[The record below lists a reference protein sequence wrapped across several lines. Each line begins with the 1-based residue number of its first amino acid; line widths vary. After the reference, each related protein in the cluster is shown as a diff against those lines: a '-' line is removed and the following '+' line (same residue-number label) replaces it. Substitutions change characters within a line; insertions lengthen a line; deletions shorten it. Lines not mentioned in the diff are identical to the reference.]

1 MRISPLLIGAALFA
15 TAGCSTLE
23 GLTGREAEPA
33 AARQIVAVAPGAPGD
48 RPTWVNAAKTG
59 AGASYEAYVDGQYRD
74 GGRTGDVSRVWFSI
88 ADGVLT
94 ETMYGLIHEA
104 QIKQLRFAVVTD
116 TGLSVEGTD
125 TTSRTEYLH
134 TDDQGR
140 PLSPAYR
147 VVTMDKQGRYEIEK
161 RIFTDPDRQSLVVE
175 TNIRALRGGIAP
187 WVLLEPH
194 MANTGVGDSGTADRG
209 AFLGIGDTSREQG
222 IVDRMPDFRGGSLS
236 AHEGDTHLFLRAPRP
251 FEAATVGFMGVSDA
265 LTDLRDGRL
274 DNAYSSTGDQT
285 GNIMLA
291 GALPTIG
298 VGEELA
304 WSFTIGFGNSH
315 AAAEAAA
322 DGTFRTGLDEVLAR
336 YNGEGDRVGWE
347 DYLASLTDLPR
358 IAEQSMD
365 GGKLAYASALMLKVQ
380 EDRTHAGALIASL
393 SNPWGDTVDATE
405 SSTGYKAV
413 WPRDFYQVAMALMA
427 LGDAETPVAAFRYL
441 PQVQVRADT
450 PGNTGATGWFLQ
462 KTHVDGQIEWVGVQL
477 DLTAMPI
484 MLGWK
489 LWKAGR
495 IGDAELA
502 AMYARMIKPAADF
515 LVDGGKAGILWN
527 DRQITPPWTQQERWE
542 EQEGYSPSTTAAVIT
557 GLTVAA
563 DIARASGDPAS
574 AARYQTAADDY
585 ASKVEARMF
594 TTAGEYGDGR
604 YFLRL
609 SRNEDPNDKL
619 PLGENNGQPAL
630 PEDRIIDGG
639 FLELVRYGVRA
650 ADAPSITA
658 SLPEYDDQTREARFR
673 VRYDLNGVP
682 GFRRY
687 GNDGYGENTETGG
700 NYGVGGMTPGQRGR
714 VWPIFTGERGH
725 YELAALLAHPSA
737 DQDWNTAQLN
747 LIRQTY
753 VRGMES
759 FANDGLLLPEQVWD
773 GVGHPTPHGYGLG
786 QGTNSATPLAWTHAE
801 YIKLLRS
808 LSDRAVWDRYAPVE
822 ARYAPSAGR
831 PPRGR

>member
-1 MRISPLLIGAALFA
+1 MRLAPLLLGAVLLA
-15 TAGCSTLE
+15 TGGCSTLQ
-23 GLTGREAEPA
+23 GLRPGGDTPEAAPPVEVA
-33 AARQIVAVAPGAPGD
+33 AVAPGAPGD

-59 AGASYEAYVDGQYRD
+59 VGASYEAYVDGQYRD

-104 QIKQLRFAVVTD
+104 QIKQLRFAVMTD
-116 TGLSVEGTD
+116 VGLSVEGTD

-134 TDDQGR
+134 TDQRGR

-147 VVTMDKQGRYEIEK
+147 VITTDKAGRYEIEK
-161 RIFTDPDRQSLVVE
+161 RIYTNPDSQSLVIQSF
-175 TNIRALRGGIAP
+175 IRALRGRVTP
-187 WVLLEPH
+187 YLLLEPH
-194 MANTGVGDSGTADRG
+194 MGNTGVGDRGDLLTSAMIVEDQASG
-209 AFLGIGDTSREQG
+209 FLPS
-222 IVDRMPDFRGGSLS
+222 
-236 AHEGDTHLFLRAPRP
+236 HLHAWEDDVHLVLRPGRP
-251 FEAATVGFMGVSDA
+251 FTATSVGFMGRSDG
-265 LTDLRDGRL
+265 LTDLADGRL
-274 DNAYSSTGDQT
+274 DHLYASTGDES
-285 GNIMLA
+285 GSIMLT
-291 GALPTIG
+291 GAMSPIDEG
-298 VGEELA
+298 VTAER
-304 WSFTIGFGNSH
+304 SFVIGFGASQ

-322 DGTFRTGLDEVLAR
+322 GASFSTGLDEVLAR
-336 YNGEGDRVGWE
+336 FNGEGDRIGWE

-358 IAEQSMD
+358 IAEQSTD
-365 GGKLAYASALMLKVQ
+365 GGKLAWASALMLKVQ

-477 DLTAMPI
+477 DQTAMPI

-515 LVDGGKAGILWN
+515 LVDGGKAGLLWN

-557 GLTVAA
+557 GLVVAA

-574 AARYQTAADDY
+574 AARYQAAADDY

-609 SRNEDPNDKL
+609 SRNENPNDKL
-619 PLGENNGQPAL
+619 PLGENNGQPAM

-658 SLPEYDDQTREARFR
+658 SLQEYDDQQREARFR

-687 GNDGYGENTETGG
+687 GNDGYGENAETGG

-773 GVGHPTPHGYGLG
+773 GVGDDTAHDYRPGE
-786 QGTNSATPLAWTHAE
+786 GTNSATPLAWTHAE
-801 YIKLLRS
+801 YVKLLRS
-808 LSDRAVWDRYAPVE
+808 LADRAVWDRYAPVE
-822 ARYAPSAGR
+822 ARYAPAGGR
-831 PPRGR
+831 NPRGR

>member
-1 MRISPLLIGAALFA
+1 MRISPLLIGAALLA

-23 GLTGREAEPA
+23 GLMPGDEAAPPA
-33 AARQIVAVAPGAPGD
+33 PQVAAIAPGAPGE
-48 RPTWVNAAKTG
+48 RPTWSNAAKTG
-59 AGASYEAYVDGQYRD
+59 VGASYEAYVDGQYRD

-147 VVTMDKQGRYEIEK
+147 VITTDWQGRYEIEK
-161 RIFTDPDRQSLVVE
+161 RIFTDPDSQALVVR
-175 TNIRALRGGIAP
+175 TSIRALKGDVTP
-187 WVLLEPH
+187 YVLLEPH
-194 MANTGVGDSGTADRG
+194 IANTGVGDAGDAVADPG
-209 AFLGIGDTSREQG
+209 ALY
-222 IVDRMPDFRGGSLS
+222 
-236 AHEGDTHLFLRAPRP
+236 AYEGDTHLVLQSDRA
-251 FEAATVGFMGVSDA
+251 FTAASVGFVGASDG
-265 LTDLRDGRL
+265 LTDLADGRL
-274 DNAYSSTGDQT
+274 DHIYRSTGDAT
-285 GNIMLA
+285 GNIMLT
-291 GALPTIG
+291 GALPRIRA
-298 VGEELA
+298 GETVERD
-304 WSFTIGFGNSH
+304 FTIGFGASRQD
-315 AAAEAAA
+315 ARTAA
-322 DGTFRTGLDEVLAR
+322 DHGFTTGLDEVLAR
-336 YNGEGDRVGWE
+336 FNGAGDRIGWE

-358 IAEQSMD
+358 IAEQSTD

-380 EDRTHAGALIASL
+380 EDRTYAGALIASL

-427 LGDAETPVAAFRYL
+427 LGDAETPSAAFRYL
-441 PQVQVRADT
+441 PQVQVRANT

-477 DLTAMPI
+477 DQTAMPI
-484 MLGWK
+484 MLGWR

-495 IGDAELA
+495 IDDAELTA
-502 AMYARMIKPAADF
+502 IYARMIKPAADF

-563 DIARASGDPAS
+563 DIARASGDPVS
-574 AARYQTAADDY
+574 AARYQAAADDY

-609 SRNEDPNDKL
+609 SRNENPNDKL
-619 PLGENNGQPAL
+619 PLGENNGQPAM

-639 FLELVRYGVRA
+639 FLELVRYGVRG
-650 ADAPSITA
+650 ADAVSITA
-658 SLPEYDDQTREARFR
+658 SLPEYDDQQREARFR

-687 GNDGYGENTETGG
+687 GNDGYGENTDTGG

-725 YELAALLAHPSA
+725 YEMARRLQSG
-737 DQDWNTAQLN
+737 QDLRPVRDTF
-747 LIRQTY
+747 

-773 GVGHPTPHGYGLG
+773 GVGSTTPHDYRQG

-808 LSDRAVWDRYAPVE
+808 LADRAVWDRYAPVE
-822 ARYAPSAGR
+822 ARYGR
-831 PPRGR
+831 HPLIPVPNG